1 MVITGCENIL
11 VVIPLIPYYVSEH
24 SGTKKTKT
32 FNSRNLF
39 LSLQKKKKKLPKYY
53 LVLKDIFGA
62 ESLTGMQKTLDILAK
77 LV

>member
-1 MVITGCENIL
+1 MW
-11 VVIPLIPYYVSEH
+11 VSTLEQ
-24 SGTKKTKT
+24 KKKT

-39 LSLQKKKKKLPKYY
+39 PSLQKKKKPKYY

>member
-24 SGTKKTKT
+24 SGTKKT

-39 LSLQKKKKKLPKYY
+39 LSLQKKKKLPKYY

>member
-1 MVITGCENIL
+1 MVITGFENIL

-24 SGTKKTKT
+24 SGTKKTKCLIQEIC
-32 FNSRNLF
+32 FF
-39 LSLQKKKKKLPKYY
+39 HCKKKKKPKYY

>member
-1 MVITGCENIL
+1 MW
-11 VVIPLIPYYVSEH
+11 VSTLEQ
-24 SGTKKTKT
+24 KKTKRLIQEIC
-32 FNSRNLF
+32 FF
-39 LSLQKKKKKLPKYY
+39 HCKKKKKPKYY